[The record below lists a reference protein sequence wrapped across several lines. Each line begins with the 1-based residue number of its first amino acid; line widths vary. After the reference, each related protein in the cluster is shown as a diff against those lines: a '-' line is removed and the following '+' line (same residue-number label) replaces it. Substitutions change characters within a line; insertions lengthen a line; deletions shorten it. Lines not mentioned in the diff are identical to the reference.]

1 MIETVIA
8 LGILLLSAAVPCRTR
23 SQGLS
28 VDAMLLK
35 KPLPMAKAV
44 KARNSSTADQEITL
58 LLIARGGDC
67 FKRFYALPRHLVSQS
82 R

>member
-44 KARNSSTADQEITL
+44 KPVSSAAKQEIAL
-58 LLIARGGDC
+58 LLTARGGDC
-67 FKRFYALPRHLVSQS
+67 FKQLYALPRHVVSHG